1 MKPVT
6 HTAIVTGGGRGIG
19 AAVAV
24 ALARKGIQV
33 AVTARSARELQR
45 TVNAIEAVGGKAVA
59 LTADLAEPSEVER
72 LVVDAAQRL
81 APPDIL
87 INNAGMAE
95 GAAIARTDDTLWDRH
110 LAVNLTA
117 AFWLCRALGP
127 QMASRGWGRIV
138 NVASATV
145 DSGLA
150 YTAAYSASKAGLV
163 GLTRALAA
171 ELGPRG
177 VTVNAV
183 CPGWVETS
191 LASAAIERSA
201 TRTKRSAESVRTEV
215 LARGHQTRFL
225 TPDEVAGVVAYLAS
239 DEARA
244 VNGQAVV
251 VGN

>member
-1 MKPVT
+1 MKSLT
-6 HTAIVTGGGRGIG
+6 RTAIVTGAGRGIG
-19 AAVAV
+19 AAIAV
-24 ALARKGIQV
+24 ALARRGIQV
-33 AVTARSARELQR
+33 ALTARSPRELQR
-45 TVNAIEAVGGKAVA
+45 TLNAVEAVGGKAVA
-59 LTADLAEPSEVER
+59 LPADLAEPASVEHI
-72 LVVDAAQRL
+72 VVEAAQRL

-95 GAAIARTDDTLWDRH
+95 GAALGRTDDALWDRH

-127 QMASRGWGRIV
+127 QMATRGWGRIV

-145 DSGLA
+145 DRGLA

-191 LASAAIERSA
+191 LASQAIERAA
-201 TRTKRSAESVRTEV
+201 THTKRTTEAVRTEV
-215 LARGHQTRFL
+215 LARGHQTKFL
-225 TPDEVAGVVAYLAS
+225 SPDEVAGVVAYLAS

-244 VNGQAVV
+244 VNGQSLVV
-251 VGN
+251 DN

>member
-1 MKPVT
+1 MESMT
-6 HTAIVTGGGRGIG
+6 RTAIVTGAGRGIG
-19 AAVAV
+19 AAIAV
-24 ALARKGIQV
+24 ALARRGVRV
-33 AVTARSARELQR
+33 ALTARSARELQR
-45 TVNAIEAVGGKAVA
+45 TVNAVEAIGGTAVA
-59 LTADLAEPSEVER
+59 LPADLAEPASVEHILVEAARR
-72 LVVDAAQRL
+72 LGA
-81 APPDIL
+81 PDIL
-87 INNAGMAE
+87 VNNAGMAE
-95 GAAIARTDDTLWDRH
+95 GAALGRTDDALWDRH

-127 QMASRGWGRIV
+127 QMATRGWGRIV

-145 DSGLA
+145 ERGLA

-183 CPGWVETS
+183 CPGWVETA
-191 LASAAIERSA
+191 LASQAIERTA
-201 TRTKRSAESVRTEV
+201 TQTRRSPDEVRSEV

-225 TPDEVAGVVAYLAS
+225 APDEVAGVVCYLAS

-244 VNGQAVV
+244 VNGQSVV
-251 VGN
+251 VDN

>member
-1 MKPVT
+1 MRGLT
-6 HTAIVTGGGRGIG
+6 RTAIVTGGGRGIG
-19 AAVAV
+19 AAIAV

-45 TVNAIEAVGGKAVA
+45 TVNACEAAGGKAVA
-59 LTADLAEPSEVER
+59 LPADLAEPAEVER
-72 LVVDAAQRL
+72 LMVEAAQKL
-81 APPDIL
+81 GPPDIL
-87 INNAGMAE
+87 INNAGVAE
-95 GAAIARTDDTLWDRH
+95 SAALARTDDTLWDRH

-138 NVASATV
+138 NLASATV
-145 DSGLA
+145 ERGVA
-150 YTAAYSASKAGLV
+150 YSVAYSASKSGLI

-191 LASAAIERSA
+191 LAAAAIERSA
-201 TRTKRSAESVRTEV
+201 TRTKRSPATVRAEV
-215 LARGHQTRFL
+215 LARGQQTRFL
-225 TPDEVAGVVAYLAS
+225 TPLEVAGVVAYLAS
-239 DEARA
+239 EEAGV
-244 VNGQAVV
+244 VNGQSWVIDH
-251 VGN
+251 

>member
-19 AAVAV
+19 AAVAI

-33 AVTARSARELQR
+33 AVTARSGRELQR
-45 TVNAIEAVGGKAVA
+45 TVNAIEAAGGKAIA
-59 LTADLAEPSEVER
+59 LTADLAEPSEVEH
-72 LVVDAAQRL
+72 LVVEAAQRL

-95 GAAIARTDDTLWDRH
+95 AAAIGRTDDTLWDRH

-127 QMASRGWGRIV
+127 QMAARGWGRIV
-138 NVASATV
+138 NVASAIV
-145 DSGLA
+145 DGGLA
-150 YTAAYSASKAGLV
+150 YTVAYSASKAGLV

-177 VTVNAV
+177 VTVNAI

-201 TRTKRSAESVRTEV
+201 TRSKRSAESVRTEV

-244 VNGQAVV
+244 VNGQSVV

>member
-6 HTAIVTGGGRGIG
+6 HTAIVTGAGRGIG
-19 AAVAV
+19 AAIAV
-24 ALARKGIQV
+24 ALARRGIQV
-33 AVTARSARELQR
+33 ALTARSARELQR
-45 TVNAIEAVGGKAVA
+45 TLNAVEAVGGRAVA
-59 LTADLAEPSEVER
+59 LPADLAEPASVEHI
-72 LVVDAAQRL
+72 VVEAAQRL

-87 INNAGMAE
+87 VNNAGMAE
-95 GAAIARTDDTLWDRH
+95 GAAIGSTDDALWDRH

-145 DSGLA
+145 DRGLA

-191 LASAAIERSA
+191 LASQAIEKAA
-201 TRTKRSAESVRTEV
+201 TRTKRSTESVRAEM
-215 LARGHQTRFL
+215 LARGQQNKFL

-244 VNGQAVV
+244 VNGQSLVV
-251 VGN
+251 DN

>member
-1 MKPVT
+1 MKSVT
-6 HTAIVTGGGRGIG
+6 RTAIVTGGGRGIG
-19 AAVAV
+19 AAIAV

-45 TVNAIEAVGGKAVA
+45 TVNAIEAVGGKSVA
-59 LTADLAEPSEVER
+59 LVADLAEPKEVEQ
-72 LVVDAAQRL
+72 LVVEAAQRL

-95 GAAIARTDDTLWDRH
+95 GAALGRTDDTLWDRH

-145 DSGLA
+145 DTGLA
-150 YTAAYSASKAGLV
+150 YNVAYSASKAGLV

-191 LASAAIERSA
+191 LATAAIDRSA
-201 TRTKRSAESVRTEV
+201 TRSKRSAESVRTEV

-225 TPDEVAGVVAYLAS
+225 APDEVAAVVAYLAS
-239 DEARA
+239 EEARA
-244 VNGQAVV
+244 VNGQSVV
-251 VGN
+251 VG

>member
-1 MKPVT
+1 MKTVT
-6 HTAIVTGGGRGIG
+6 RTAIVTGGGRGIG
-19 AAVAV
+19 AATAV
-24 ALARKGIQV
+24 ALARRGIQV
-33 AVTARSARELQR
+33 AVTARSTRELQR
-45 TVNAIEAVGGKAVA
+45 TVNAVEAAGGKAVA
-59 LTADLAEPSEVER
+59 LTADLAEPAEVER
-72 LVVDAAQRL
+72 LVVETAQRL

-95 GAAIARTDDTLWDRH
+95 GASLARTDDSLWDRH

-117 AFWLCRALGP
+117 AFWLCRAVGP
-127 QMASRGWGRIV
+127 QMATRGWGRIV

-145 DSGLA
+145 DRGLA

-171 ELGPRG
+171 ELGSRG

-191 LASAAIERSA
+191 LASHAIERAA
-201 TRTKRSAESVRTEV
+201 TRTKRSTESVRTEI
-215 LARGHQTRFL
+215 LARGHQIRFL

-244 VNGQAVV
+244 VNGQSVIV
-251 VGN
+251 DN